1 LTVEWVSGILLDVG
15 ELSSTCKLQPPHDCM
30 DWKVCYIPN
39 YILMYVEK
47 RTNICK
53 GNLNGQSY
61 IVDLVLKYQP
71 GNWMEISKWL
81 TWYIPRTLQC

>member
-1 LTVEWVSGILLDVG
+1 MITWTERFA
-15 ELSSTCKLQPPHDCM
+15 TYQT
-30 DWKVCYIPN
+30 N

-71 GNWMEISKWL
+71 GN
-81 TWYIPRTLQC
+81 